1 MILFGSGRGGDLSS
15 TRSSSW
21 ARSGGDLPPGGPGAR
36 SARRRHLD
44 TRTLESLGTFEPEY
58 VTATYT
64 LYRGATVSDP
74 VDGMHSFVPCLLR
87 DDDQPRFP
95 RPAVDLPGVVNP
107 RSLQAASTRHRR
119 LRSQPP
125 RARHAP
131 VVTGATGEMHGGPPV
146 SCTATSTPSSRD
158 SSHGQ
163 THL

>member
-1 MILFGSGRGGDLSS
+1 MLGGTNNFAADRHAANQHGRALGSLDATRAAVRANRAFLTRAVRYLAS
-15 TRSSSW
+15 TTGIRQ
-21 ARSGGDLPPGGPGAR
+21 
-36 SARRRHLD
+36 
-44 TRTLESLGTFEPEY
+44 F
-58 VTATYT
+58 
-64 LYRGATVSDP
+64 
-74 VDGMHSFVPCLLR
+74 LR

-131 VVTGATGEMHGGPPV
+131 VVRGATGEMHGGPPV